1 MAKPG
6 TNKERCKRYT
16 ASGHREANKE
26 RRQENNK
33 KRIARFAQRREDGK
47 AYEYKP
53 NPYDPKTQARQYF
66 EEERLRAEKNVDHR
80 DAVSRWRSIMR
91 KLNNQIAA
99 EEVATKKAMAF
110 ATKDQK

>member
-53 NPYDPKTQARQYF
+53 NPYDPENQKRQYY
-66 EEERLRAEKNVDHR
+66 EEERNRAAKNVDHR
-80 DAVSRWRSIMR
+80 DPVSRWRSIMR
-91 KLNNQIAA
+91 KLSNEIVA
-99 EEVATKKAMAF
+99 ENAKMKKVLGSSEC
-110 ATKDQK
+110 KE